1 MTDTPTASAAGQTHA
16 PSSPA
21 SLSNPRKEPPA
32 ALAIH
37 SCLKEHYK
45 NLPLDK
51 VVEDL
56 ESSVEMTGSRRK
68 VLNRQVYAL
77 DALFNA
83 VLIEAPKDLKNLP
96 LLNMA
101 LRAQRQC
108 QLTSASL
115 SVQKKSDKR
124 NGSSTDPLTSFLN
137 AKI

>member
-1 MTDTPTASAAGQTHA
+1 MYMTNDTPASAAEKTHV
-16 PSSPA
+16 PSS
-21 SLSNPRKEPPA
+21 SSTPRKEPPA
-32 ALAIH
+32 ALAVH
-37 SCLKEHYK
+37 SCLKDHYK
-45 NLPLDK
+45 NLPLEK

-56 ESSVEMTGSRRK
+56 AASVEMTGSRRQ

-83 VLIEAPKDLKNLP
+83 VLIAAPKDLTNLP

-108 QLTSASL
+108 QLTSSSL
-115 SVQKKSDKR
+115 SIQKKSDKR
-124 NGSSTDPLTSFLN
+124 TDSSYDPVAAFLN